1 MTIHIKLWIDNQRS
15 REWTLEMDAL
25 AKKFWEWNAAND
37 RLTDSWPLDRC
48 IRKFITDAEK
58 EFGLQSMF
66 DEDQY
71 NEIYSG
77 IRNAWPEDQQ

>member
-1 MTIHIKLWIDNQRS
+1 MTVVIKLWKDNKLAGQWNIEID
-15 REWTLEMDAL
+15 EL
-25 AKKFWEWNAAND
+25 ARRFWQWNADND

-58 EFGLQSMF
+58 EFGLQSVF
-66 DEDQY
+66 DEEQY